1 MAAYD
6 PNWASVLVQFAYS
19 RTSLIPTPEPGRT
32 EPSVR
37 IGEVSLLEGSVYW
50 RGVRIREVSV
60 LDCSVAVLVSL

>member
-1 MAAYD
+1 MIQTGQ
-6 PNWASVLVQFAYS
+6 ASSFQFAYG
-19 RTSLIPTPEPGRT
+19 RTSLIPTPEPGGT